1 MNKAQVVARVAR
13 ETGLTRADV
22 RRVFDA
28 FLDTVVR
35 ALRKGEP
42 VKLVDFGTFLVT
54 RRRSRPGHNPH
65 TGQPMRITGRR
76 WPRFSAGK
84 GLRQA
89 VAEPRP
95 RGRASAAATDTAEP
109 PAPARAPR
117 SRSAA
122 DES

>member
-22 RRVFDA
+22 LRVLDA

-89 VAEPRP
+89 VAER
-95 RGRASAAATDTAEP
+95 RARAGTPAEAGEI
-109 PAPARAPR
+109 PAPTRPPR
-117 SRSAA
+117 SRLAA
-122 DES
+122 DEP

>member
-1 MNKAQVVARVAR
+1 MNKAQVVARVAK